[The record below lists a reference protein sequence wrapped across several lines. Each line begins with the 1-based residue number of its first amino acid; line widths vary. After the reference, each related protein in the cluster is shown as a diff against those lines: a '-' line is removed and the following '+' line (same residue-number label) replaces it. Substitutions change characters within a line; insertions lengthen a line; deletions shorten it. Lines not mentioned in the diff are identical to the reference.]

1 VPDGVT
7 RNAVDLSGNRVGLG
21 KTRLDSYSTRK
32 DLRHALNGNSVRI
45 IERVI
50 RGIRVKLF
58 GRGPLL
64 HLHDEPAGRIIIT
77 AEH

>member
-1 VPDGVT
+1 MASPGMPSIFRETASV
-7 RNAVDLSGNRVGLG
+7 RA
-21 KTRLDSYSTRK
+21 RLDSYSTRK

-45 IERVI
+45 IGRVI

-64 HLHDEPAGRIIIT
+64 HLHDEPAGQIIVT